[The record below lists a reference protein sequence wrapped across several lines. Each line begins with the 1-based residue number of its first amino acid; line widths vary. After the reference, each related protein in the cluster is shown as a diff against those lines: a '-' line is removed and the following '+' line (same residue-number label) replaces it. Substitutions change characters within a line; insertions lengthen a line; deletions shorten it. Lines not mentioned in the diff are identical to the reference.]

1 MVCVLF
7 FNYCKLLNF
16 LKRKK
21 FSDLSVYLVFLVLLY
36 QTILPLYTV
45 YDFVIPD
52 VDRINV
58 SVHDKGGDG
67 AIIWS
72 PYGVPLNHTIL
83 YNLTENIEKLEKIM
97 LVEGKLSV
105 SQSNSDPLLNYTG
118 LIIISDIMDPPP
130 IGSIIYFTLDI
141 EVLKGNTDLSAYVG
155 VSHEKHCTLSEGL
168 KKITITFRYVSNDD
182 VITYDP
188 IPFQLEFNSSSE
200 SCVLVLRGI
209 YAVADFP
216 REMVPIKL
224 NFFDLNGRRIN
235 DIVIYD
241 YNDKIDFIIAHYRI
255 YLGFIHH
262 YEDLARHIYVDKFVE
277 TIYVEPN
284 STLSNFTIS
293 VSQIDKPNVNL
304 TEVYITL
311 FNKGAELD
319 IILPLRQIDLSFNNI
334 NSRAIVSGITIFYC
348 PFTVTFSISEWILKN
363 ETTREDL
370 RSWNFPMYLLPGKY
384 EIYVSIMT
392 TFEDMSLC
400 FYLNVST
407 SDLVVDINIYTVSFF
422 NLVVKLDLFLVVLT
436 GILFF
441 IAFAFLILIKLDL
454 RSHLILLL
462 KNPLFIAF
470 LLLLIS
476 PLLPSIILKISDPE
490 TNEKGLLIILEL
502 PILSLYKEENY
513 PIYRASFAS
522 ILIPYCLI
530 SLIFWYAIPLKKLSN
545 ELAKSNLERK
555 ADNLISILKMSVIPK
570 IIFLFVIPGALYIIL
585 AFLSE
590 PVPRILF
597 LIPGPGLILYFLA
610 LGLILLEARR
620 ISTLKSEIIV

>member
-7 FNYCKLLNF
+7 FNYCRLLNF

-21 FSDLSVYLVFLVLLY
+21 FSDLSVYLVFLVLLC
-36 QTILPLYTV
+36 QTILPLYIV
-45 YDFVIPD
+45 YDLAIPD

-58 SVHDKGGDG
+58 SVHNKRGDG
-67 AIIWS
+67 AILWS

-105 SQSNSDPLLNYTG
+105 SQSNSDLLLNYTG

-141 EVLKGNTDLSAYVG
+141 EVLKGTTDLSAYVG
-155 VSHEKHCTLSEGL
+155 ISHEKHCTLSEGL

-182 VITYDP
+182 GITYNP
-188 IPFQLEFNSSSE
+188 IPFQLEFDSSE

-224 NFFDLNGRRIN
+224 NFFDLNGRRVN
-235 DIVIYD
+235 DIVVYD

-262 YEDLARHIYVDKFVE
+262 YGDLAQHIYVDKFVE

-293 VSQIDKPNVNL
+293 VSRVDKPNVNL
-304 TEVYITL
+304 TEVHITL

-319 IILPLRQIDLSFNNI
+319 IILPLRQIDLNFNNL
-334 NSRAIVSGITIFYC
+334 NSRAIVSAFTIYYC
-348 PFTVTFSISEWILKN
+348 PNTPTFSINEWVLKN
-363 ETTREDL
+363 ETTRKDL
-370 RSWNFPMYLLPGKY
+370 RSWNFPIYLLPGKY
-384 EIYVSIMT
+384 EVYVSIT
-392 TFEDMSLC
+392 TSFEDVLLC
-400 FYLNVST
+400 FYLNVSR

-441 IAFAFLILIKLDL
+441 IAFAFLILIKPDQ
-454 RSHLILLL
+454 RSHLILLF

-522 ILIPYCLI
+522 ILIPYFLI

-555 ADNLISILKMSVIPK
+555 ADNLISILKMSVIPR